1 MVLRRIRLLP
11 RDPRAVASACRRDL
25 AGYLAD
31 QGREVPPSAT
41 PRELG
46 DLAAARRSAWT
57 RRMFVSAVATARYA
71 PPAAAARG
79 ARRARRE
86 LRTLRRGLGR
96 DNGILRR
103 LRGAVSLRSL
113 TA

>member
-1 MVLRRIRLLP
+1 MI
-11 RDPRAVASACRRDL
+11 PRAVAAACRRDL

-31 QGREVPPSAT
+31 QGKTVPPSAT

-46 DLAAARRSAWT
+46 DVAAHAFNVDPGP
-57 RRMFVSAVATARYA
+57 FVSALTTARYA
-71 PPAAAARG
+71 PPAAAEPGAAR
-79 ARRARRE
+79 AQRE
-86 LRTLRRGLGR
+86 LRRLRRALGQRNGLY
-96 DNGILRR
+96 NR